1 VTEESPAVARPP
13 RGGPADP
20 ADVPEVAQALDE
32 LATLEGLPVDEHAA
46 AYERAHRRLQDAI
59 ADADEG

>member
-1 VTEESPAVARPP
+1 MTDKSSAAASPPGGARDDVVA
-13 RGGPADP
+13 
-20 ADVPEVAQALDE
+20 VPEVAQALDE
-32 LATLEGLPVDEHAA
+32 LAALEGLPVDEHAT